1 MFAAN
6 SFYPA
11 TKTMELFN
19 ECIERD
25 QGASDRVWLGK
36 VLPHIEDAYRAGDG
50 GFRTHLGISLIGDE
64 CSAKLF
70 YGWRWTKKPKFNGQ
84 TLRLFNRGHLEE
96 GRFVALILASG
107 MQIVQQDETGG
118 QYRVSYL
125 GGHFGSAIDGV
136 VIGCPD
142 MPDPSTPIL
151 TEMKT
156 HNDNSFKKLKTAGVK
171 ESKWEHYVQ
180 QQEYMLYYGL
190 PASLYIAVNKNTDEI
205 WCEIVPFDRE
215 TAERYKD
222 RGHIIALSE
231 TPPPKLSQDRSFYK
245 CKWCDY
251 RGICHMG
258 DMPEVNCRTCK
269 HSYPLEDG
277 TWRCGLQVAA
287 AASYITDG
295 SEGILDKEA
304 QLAACANYEPADYY
318 G

>member
-25 QGASDRVWLGK
+25 QGASYRVWLGK

-50 GFRTHLGISLIGDE
+50 GFRTHLGVSLIGDE

-142 MPDPSTPIL
+142 MPNPSTPIL

-231 TPPPKLSQDRSFYK
+231 APPPKLSQDRSFYK

>member
-1 MFAAN
+1 M
-6 SFYPA
+6 
-11 TKTMELFN
+11 
-19 ECIERD
+19 
-25 QGASDRVWLGK
+25 
-36 VLPHIEDAYRAGDG
+36 
-50 GFRTHLGISLIGDE
+50 
-64 CSAKLF
+64 
-70 YGWRWTKKPKFNGQ
+70 
-84 TLRLFNRGHLEE
+84 FNRGHLEE

-142 MPDPSTPIL
+142 MPNPSTPIL

-231 TPPPKLSQDRSFYK
+231 APPPKLSQDRSFYK

>member
-25 QGASDRVWLGK
+25 QGASYRVWLGK

-142 MPDPSTPIL
+142 MPNPSTPIL

-231 TPPPKLSQDRSFYK
+231 TPPPKLSQDSSFYK
-245 CKWCDY
+245 CKWCNY
-251 RGICHMG
+251 RGVCHMG

>member
-11 TKTMELFN
+11 VKTMELFN
-19 ECIERD
+19 ECVERD
-25 QGASDRVWLGK
+25 QGSLYRVWLGR
-36 VLPHIEDAYRAGDG
+36 VLPHIEDAYREGDG

-64 CSAKLF
+64 CGAKLF
-70 YGWRWTKKPKFNGQ
+70 YGWRWTKKPKFSGQ

-96 GRFVALILASG
+96 GRFVALVLASG

-118 QYRVSYL
+118 QYRVSYI

-136 VIGCPD
+136 IIGCPD
-142 MPDPSTPIL
+142 MPDPNTPIL

-156 HNDNSFKKLKTAGVK
+156 HNDKSFQKLKKEGVK

-180 QQEYMLYYGL
+180 MQEYMLYFGL
-190 PASLYIAVNKNTDEI
+190 PAALYIAVNKNNDEI
-205 WCEIVPFDRE
+205 WCEIVPFERE
-215 TAERYKD
+215 TADRYKD
-222 RGHIIALSE
+222 RGVIIALSSA
-231 TPPPKLSQDRSFYK
+231 PPPKLSKDKTFYK

-251 RGICHMG
+251 RGICHLG

-269 HSYPLEDG
+269 HSYAQEDG
-277 TWRCGLQVAA
+277 TWRCGLQVLE
-287 AASYITDG
+287 ASQYITDG
-295 SEGILDKEA
+295 TEGILSKED

>member
-25 QGASDRVWLGK
+25 QGASYRVWLGK

-142 MPDPSTPIL
+142 MPNPSTPIL

-231 TPPPKLSQDRSFYK
+231 APPPKLSQDRSFYK
-245 CKWCDY
+245 CKRCDY

>member
-25 QGASDRVWLGK
+25 QGASYRVWLGK

-50 GFRTHLGISLIGDE
+50 GFRTHLGVSLIGDE

-142 MPDPSTPIL
+142 MPNPSTPIL

>member
-25 QGASDRVWLGK
+25 QGASYRVWLGK

-84 TLRLFNRGHLEE
+84 TIRLFNRGHLEE
-96 GRFVALILASG
+96 GRFIALILASG

-142 MPDPSTPIL
+142 MPNPSTPIL

-251 RGICHMG
+251 CGVCHMG

>member
-25 QGASDRVWLGK
+25 QGASYRVWLGK

-142 MPDPSTPIL
+142 MPNPSTPIL

-231 TPPPKLSQDRSFYK
+231 TPPPKLSQDRSFHK

-251 RGICHMG
+251 RGVCHMG

-287 AASYITDG
+287 AESYITDG

>member
-25 QGASDRVWLGK
+25 QGASYRVWLGK

-142 MPDPSTPIL
+142 MPNPSTPIL

>member
-25 QGASDRVWLGK
+25 QGASYRVWLGK

-70 YGWRWTKKPKFNGQ
+70 YGWRWTKKPKFNAQ

-142 MPDPSTPIL
+142 MPNPSTPIL

-205 WCEIVPFDRE
+205 WCEIVPFDLE

>member
-25 QGASDRVWLGK
+25 QGASYRVWLGK

-50 GFRTHLGISLIGDE
+50 GFRTHLGVSLIGDE

-142 MPDPSTPIL
+142 MPNPSTPIL

-231 TPPPKLSQDRSFYK
+231 APPPKLSQDGSFYK